1 MLFGIMQTEKEIK
14 AAFRKKAQTDPE
26 KYYPVQT
33 LIDEGF
39 ERMKCKNCGNY
50 FWTVTDRDVCGE
62 PDCSGGYS
70 FIGDSPAREKMDFI
84 ETWQKFSKLF
94 KGFGY
99 TPIPRYPVVARWR
112 DDTDF
117 VQASIYDFQPYCVS
131 GEIDPPAN
139 PLVVPQFCL
148 RFNDTDNVG
157 ITGRHYTGFV
167 MIGQHAFMPP
177 DKYDTLEYLRH
188 IYLWLIDGM
197 KLPKEEI
204 QFHEDA
210 WAGGGN
216 MGPSMEYFS
225 RGLEIGNQVYM
236 QYDIKSGEPKD
247 LDIKVLD
254 MGMGQERPAW
264 FTHGTET
271 SYEANFGPV
280 VNKLYSATGI
290 KPDKD
295 IVRKFLPYSGL
306 LNLDEADDIDIVW
319 SNIADK
325 INAVDVNDLKSQIVP
340 LSGIYSIGDH
350 TRSLLLALSD
360 GALPSNVGGGY
371 NLRVLVRRALDFIY
385 RYEWDIKLSEVCAWH
400 AEYLKPQYP
409 ELIERL
415 DEVTEIL
422 DIERG
427 KYKETKKKSKRIVD
441 RLRSSKVSADKLVEL
456 YDSNGISPEMLIEE
470 GLEAEIPSDFYKKV
484 SERHE
489 KMEQVAQT
497 KKTMELD
504 LNGISKTEVMYFDD
518 YQLLEF
524 NANVLKIIN
533 HTFVVLDK
541 TAFYPTS
548 GGQLSDVGW
557 LDGSKVVDV
566 FKQGNVIIHKVE
578 TPGFN
583 KGDNVSGKIEYER
596 RLQLT
601 QHHTATHIINGVSK
615 EVLGGH
621 IWQAGAEKTLEKS
634 RLDITHYAALD
645 SDQLRQIEDR
655 TNSVIRK
662 DLEVSSNILKRDD
675 AEAKYGFR
683 LYQGGA
689 VPGRELRVVKIDG
702 LDVEAC
708 GGTHTHSTSEVGFVK
723 FLGSTKIQDGVV
735 RLEYVAGEA
744 ARRYILDHIF
754 SVSDEIM
761 GHLMGLQGLSLEN
774 WLKDRRAKIEF
785 LEEIFSE
792 KEKLIKIIG
801 EGDKFKEIL
810 TEISS
815 MDAELLESSKI
826 FSVPRDQIEST
837 FKRFSDEISE
847 SLDEIS
853 KLSIELETSP
863 PSADSFFQKI
873 EKESLPEISKS
884 IFNGWKKLRK
894 EIQILSEK
902 TAKNG
907 SEEIGDFE
915 NIGDYEVLIGEVESG
930 AGTTIQIAN
939 ELISEKRIVIIFGID
954 ERISV
959 VGTCDH
965 EININMGEI
974 VSAASKILGGGG
986 GGKPDF
992 AKGAGVNKDKLPEA
1006 KDKVRD
1012 YIMKKLG

>member
-1 MLFGIMQTEKEIK
+1 MRAEKEIK
-14 AAFRKKAQTDPE
+14 AEFKKRAQTDPE

-39 ERMKCKNCGNY
+39 VRMKCKNCGNY
-50 FWTVTDRDVCGE
+50 FWSVKERDVCGE
-62 PDCSGGYS
+62 PDCSGGYT
-70 FIGDSPAREKMDFI
+70 FIGDSPAKEKMDFI

-177 DKYDTLEYLRH
+177 EKYDTVEYLRH
-188 IYLWLIDGM
+188 IYLWLTEGM

-236 QYDIKSGEPKD
+236 QYDITSGNPKD

-264 FTHGTET
+264 FTHGSET

-280 VNKLYSATGI
+280 VKKLYSKTGI
-290 KPDKD
+290 KPERD
-295 IVRKFLPYSGL
+295 IIRRFLPYSGL
-306 LNLDEADDIDIVW
+306 LNMDEAEDIDRIW
-319 SNIADK
+319 TNISDK
-325 INAVDVNDLKSQIVP
+325 IEVDVKELRSQIVP

-371 NLRVLVRRALDFIY
+371 NLRVLIRRALDFIY
-385 RYEWDIKLSEVCAWH
+385 RYGWDIKLAEVCAWH
-400 AEYLKPQYP
+400 AQYLKPQYP
-409 ELIERL
+409 ELVEHL

-427 KYKETKKKSKRIVD
+427 KYKDSKTKSRRIVE
-441 RLRSSKVSADKLVEL
+441 RLRGKEVSPEKLVEL

-470 GLEAEIPSDFYKKV
+470 GLDAEIPSDFYKKV

-497 KKTMELD
+497 KKAKGFD
-504 LNGISKTEVMYFDD
+504 LNGVPKTEIMYYDD
-518 YQLLEF
+518 YALLEF
-524 NANVLKIIN
+524 GAKVLKILEGRY
-533 HTFVVLDK
+533 VVLDK

-548 GGQLSDVGW
+548 GGQLSDFG
-557 LDGSKVVDV
+557 LLGGRKVVDV
-566 FKQGNVIIHKVE
+566 FKQGNVIIHDVDKPYFKE
-578 TPGFN
+578 
-583 KGDNVSGKIEYER
+583 GDVVNGKIDFDR

-601 QHHTATHIINGVSK
+601 QHHTATHIINGVSR
-615 EVLGGH
+615 ELLGGH
-621 IWQAGAEKTLEKS
+621 IWQAGAEKTMEKS
-634 RLDITHYAALD
+634 RLDITHYASLD
-645 SDQLRQIEDR
+645 AGQLQQIEDR
-655 TNSVIRK
+655 VNSVIKRN
-662 DLEVSSNILKRDD
+662 LVVSSNILKRDD

-689 VPGRELRVVKIDG
+689 VPGKELRVVKINN

-708 GGTHTHSTSEVGFVK
+708 GGTHTHYTGEVGFVK

-744 ARRYILDHIF
+744 ARKYIIEHILI
-754 SVSDEIM
+754 VSKDIIDL
-761 GHLMGLQGLSLEN
+761 LMGLQGLSLEDT
-774 WLKDRRAKIEF
+774 LKDRLASIAS
-785 LEEIFSE
+785 LEEMFSDKVELE
-792 KEKLIKIIG
+792 KNINTKG
-801 EGDKFKEIL
+801 FQEIL
-810 TEISS
+810 QTIGSL
-815 MDAELLESSKI
+815 DAELVESAKA
-826 FSVPRDQIEST
+826 FSVPREQLRST
-837 FKRFSDEISE
+837 FKRFVSEVSSNIEEISRLSNTLGLTPQPVE
-847 SLDEIS
+847 SY
-853 KLSIELETSP
+853 
-863 PSADSFFQKI
+863 FQ
-873 EKESLPEISKS
+873 ESQKRGLPDISKS
-884 IFNGWKKLRK
+884 IFNAWKVQRK
-894 EIQILSEK
+894 ELEELKAGAAKIRTEK
-902 TAKNG
+902 
-907 SEEIGDFE
+907 IGDFE
-915 NIGDYEVLIGEVESG
+915 KIGEVEVLIKEIE
-930 AGTTIQIAN
+930 AETEDTVKTAN
-939 ELISEKRIVIIFGID
+939 ELLSKNRIIVLFGVDEKVSVIGMCDDGISID
-954 ERISV
+954 
-959 VGTCDH
+959 
-965 EININMGEI
+965 MGEI
-974 VSAASKILGGGG
+974 VREASKMIGGGG
-986 GGKPDF
+986 GGRPYF
-992 AKGAGVNKDKLPEA
+992 AQGAGVMKEKVPEAIDFVKKYIQDKL
-1006 KDKVRD
+1006 
-1012 YIMKKLG
+1012 G

>member
-1 MLFGIMQTEKEIK
+1 MRAEKEIK
-14 AAFRKKAQTDPE
+14 AEFKKRAQTDPE

-39 ERMKCKNCGNY
+39 VRMKCKNCGNY
-50 FWTVTDRDVCGE
+50 FWSVKEREVCGE
-62 PDCSGGYS
+62 PDCSGGYT
-70 FIGDSPAREKMDFI
+70 FIGDSPAKEKMDFI

-177 DKYDTLEYLRH
+177 ERYDTVEYLRH
-188 IYLWLIDGM
+188 IYLWLTEGM
-197 KLPKEEI
+197 KLPKDEI

-236 QYDIKSGEPKD
+236 QYDITSGNPKD

-264 FTHGTET
+264 FTHGSET

-280 VNKLYSATGI
+280 VKKLYSATGI
-290 KPDKD
+290 MPDKD
-295 IVRKFLPYSGL
+295 IIKRFLPYSGL
-306 LNLDEADDIDIVW
+306 LNMDEAENIDRVW
-319 SNIADK
+319 AK
-325 INAVDVNDLKSQIVP
+325 ISESINVDVEDLKSQIVP
-340 LSGIYSIGDH
+340 LSGVYSIGDH

-371 NLRVLVRRALDFIY
+371 NLRVLIRRALDFVY
-385 RYEWDIKLSEVCAWH
+385 RYGWDIKLAEVCAWH
-400 AEYLKPQYP
+400 AQYLKPQYP
-409 ELIERL
+409 ELVEHL

-427 KYKETKKKSKRIVD
+427 KYRDSKTKSRRIVE
-441 RLRSSKVSADKLVEL
+441 RLRGKEVSSEKLVEL
-456 YDSNGISPEMLIEE
+456 YDSDGISPEMLKEE
-470 GLEAEIPSDFYKKV
+470 GLDAEIPSDFYKKV

-489 KMEQVAQT
+489 KLEHAAQT
-497 KKTMELD
+497 KKAKEFD
-504 LNGISKTEVMYFDD
+504 LNGVPKTEIMYYDD
-518 YQLLEF
+518 YALLEF
-524 NANVLKIIN
+524 SAKVLKILEGRY
-533 HTFVVLDK
+533 VVLDK

-548 GGQLSDVGW
+548 GGQLSDFG
-557 LDGSKVVDV
+557 LLGGRKVVDV
-566 FKQGNVIIHKVE
+566 FKQGNVIIHDVLKPDFKE
-578 TPGFN
+578 
-583 KGDNVSGKIEYER
+583 GDVVNGKIDFDR

-601 QHHTATHIINGVSK
+601 QHHTATHIINGVSRK
-615 EVLGGH
+615 LLGGH
-621 IWQAGAEKTLEKS
+621 IWQAGAEKTLTKS
-634 RLDITHYAALD
+634 RLDITHYASL
-645 SDQLRQIEDR
+645 SPEKLREIEDR
-655 TNSVIRK
+655 ANSVIRK
-662 DLEVSSNILKRDD
+662 NLDVSSNILKRDD

-689 VPGRELRVVKIDG
+689 VPGKELRVVKIAG

-708 GGTHTHSTSEVGFVK
+708 GGTHVHSTGEVGFVK

-744 ARRYILDHIF
+744 ARGYIFENVLK
-754 SVSDEIM
+754 VSEEIT

-774 WLKDRRAKIEF
+774 WLKDRLAKIRS
-785 LEEIFSE
+785 LEEIFSD
-792 KEKLIKIIG
+792 KEKLLKIMG
-801 EGDKFKEIL
+801 EGDRFKDVL
-810 TEISS
+810 TDIGS

-837 FKRFSDEISE
+837 FKRFVDEISE
-847 SLDEIS
+847 RLEKIS

-863 PSADSFFQKI
+863 QSAESYFLKI
-873 EKESLPEISKS
+873 KKEDFPEISKS
-884 IFNGWKKLRK
+884 VFDAWKNTGKKLEELTASVDK
-894 EIQILSEK
+894 VKSQEK
-902 TAKNG
+902 KKI
-907 SEEIGDFE
+907 EKIG
-915 NIGDYEVLIGEVESG
+915 GHEVLVYRVKTKAAS
-930 AGTTIQIAN
+930 TVNIAN
-939 ELISEKRIVIIFGID
+939 ELQAKDRIVVVFGID
-954 ERISV
+954 ENISI
-959 VGTCDH
+959 VGKCDD
-965 EININMGEI
+965 EIDIDMGEL
-974 VSAASKILGGGG
+974 VSEASKKLGGSGG
-986 GGKPDF
+986 GSEPNF
-992 AKGAGVNKDKLPEA
+992 AQGGGREKDKLSEA
-1006 KDKVRD
+1006 EDLIKRLLKE
-1012 YIMKKLG
+1012 KLTNGK